1 MADVAREASL
11 QASSLQ
17 ASSRQASSVRAM
29 SLQDL
34 RKRKS
39 VKWRQFPS
47 DVLPLPV
54 AEMDFP
60 IAEPIKEALRD
71 MIDRSDTGYLGPFPE
86 MFEAFAN
93 FSQSRW
99 NWNVDV
105 SQMRT
110 ATDVGVGTVE
120 VLRTLMNRGDKVM
133 LNSPVYDN
141 MWRWVA
147 EVGATLVDV
156 PLVSSPEVN
165 GAGLTLDLE
174 AIESQYKGGVKV
186 HILCHPH
193 NPVGVI
199 FSRESLQQLATLAK
213 RYGVYVISDEIHG
226 PLVYQTK
233 DFTPFLAVSD
243 EAREVGITVTSA
255 SKGFNLA
262 GLKCAVIVT
271 NSSEIKEK
279 INSMPISV
287 AFRASLFGAVAATA
301 AFKDGTQWLDSVLNS
316 LDENRQLIRNLI
328 DSKIPAIKYRIPDF
342 GYLAWLD
349 LSALN
354 LGEDPSKVILE
365 RGKVAFNG
373 GHMYGPQHSQFVRF
387 NFGTSPEIITE
398 AFDRLINSL

>member
-1 MADVAREASL
+1 MADV
-11 QASSLQ
+11 
-17 ASSRQASSVRAM
+17 VRALA
-29 SLQDL
+29 LQDL

-39 VKWRQFPS
+39 VKWRQFPA

-60 IAEPIKEALRD
+60 ISTSIKSALID
-71 MIDRSDTGYLGPFPE
+71 MVDRSDTGYLGPFPE

-93 FSQSRW
+93 FADARW
-99 NWNVDV
+99 NWKVDV
-105 SQMRT
+105 AHMRI
-110 ATDVGVGTVE
+110 ATDVGVGIVE
-120 VLRTLMNRGDKVM
+120 VIRTLIAPGDKVM

-156 PLVSSPEVN
+156 PLLLN
-165 GAGLTLDLE
+165 GAYSENSDFTLDLE
-174 AIESQYKGGVKV
+174 GIEREYKSGVKV

-193 NPVGVI
+193 NPVGTI
-199 FSRESLQQLATLAK
+199 FSKEALATLAHLAK
-213 RYGVYVISDEIHG
+213 KYGVYIISDEIHG
-226 PLVYQTK
+226 PLVYDRSK
-233 DFTPFLAVSD
+233 FTPFLAVSQD
-243 EAREVGITVTSA
+243 AVDVGVTVTSA

-262 GLKCAVIVT
+262 GLKCAVIIT
-271 NSSEIKEK
+271 GSTAIKEK

-301 AFKDGTQWLDSVLNS
+301 ALRDSVSWLDGVIAS
-316 LDENRQLIRNLI
+316 LDENRKLIRNLI
-328 DSKIPAIKYRIPDF
+328 DSKIPSIQYRIPDF

-354 LGEDPSKVILE
+354 PGDDPAKTLLE

-373 GHMYGPQHSQFVRF
+373 GHMYGPRHSQFVRL
-387 NFGTSPEIITE
+387 NFGTSPEIISE
-398 AFDRLINSL
+398 AFDRILRSV

>member
-1 MADVAREASL
+1 MADV
-11 QASSLQ
+11 
-17 ASSRQASSVRAM
+17 VRALA
-29 SLQDL
+29 LQDL

-39 VKWRQFPS
+39 VKWRQFPA

-60 IAEPIKEALRD
+60 ISTSIKSALID
-71 MIDRSDTGYLGPFPE
+71 MVDRSDTGYLGPFPE

-93 FSQSRW
+93 FADARW
-99 NWNVDV
+99 NWKVDV
-105 SQMRT
+105 AHMRI
-110 ATDVGVGTVE
+110 ATDVGVGIVE
-120 VLRTLMNRGDKVM
+120 VIRTLIAPGDKVM

-156 PLVSSPEVN
+156 PLLLN
-165 GAGLTLDLE
+165 GAYSENSDFTLDLE
-174 AIESQYKGGVKV
+174 GIEREYKSGVKV

-193 NPVGVI
+193 NPVGTI
-199 FSRESLQQLATLAK
+199 FSKEALATLAHLAK
-213 RYGVYVISDEIHG
+213 KYGVYIISDEIHG
-226 PLVYQTK
+226 PLVYDRLK
-233 DFTPFLAVSD
+233 FTPFLAVSQD
-243 EAREVGITVTSA
+243 AVDVGVTVTSA

-262 GLKCAVIVT
+262 GLKCAVIIT
-271 NSSEIKEK
+271 GSTAIKEK

-301 AFKDGTQWLDSVLNS
+301 ALRDSVSWLDGVIAS
-316 LDENRQLIRNLI
+316 LDENRKLIRNLI
-328 DSKIPAIKYRIPDF
+328 DSKIPSIQYRIPDF

-354 LGEDPSKVILE
+354 LGDDPAKTLLE

-373 GHMYGPQHSQFVRF
+373 GHIYGPRHSQFVRL
-387 NFGTSPEIITE
+387 NFGTSPEIISE
-398 AFDRLINSL
+398 AFDRILRSV

>member
-1 MADVAREASL
+1 MADV
-11 QASSLQ
+11 
-17 ASSRQASSVRAM
+17 VRALA
-29 SLQDL
+29 LQEL

-39 VKWRQFPS
+39 VKWRQFPA

-60 IAEPIKEALRD
+60 IAASIKSALID
-71 MIDRSDTGYLGPFPE
+71 MVDRSDTGYLGPFPE
-86 MFEAFAN
+86 MFDAFAN
-93 FSQSRW
+93 FADARW
-99 NWNVDV
+99 NWKVDV
-105 SQMRT
+105 AHMRI

-120 VLRTLMNRGDKVM
+120 VIRTLIAPGEKVM

-156 PLVSSPEVN
+156 PLLLN
-165 GAGLTLDLE
+165 GAYGENSNFSLDLE
-174 AIESQYKGGVKV
+174 GIEREYKSGVKV

-193 NPVGVI
+193 NPIGAI
-199 FSRESLQQLATLAK
+199 FSKEALAALAHLAK
-213 RYGVYVISDEIHG
+213 KYGVYIISDEIHG
-226 PLVYQTK
+226 PLVYDRSK
-233 DFTPFLAVSD
+233 FTPFLAVSQD
-243 EAREVGITVTSA
+243 AVDVGVTVTSA

-262 GLKCAVIVT
+262 GLKCAVIIT
-271 NSSEIKEK
+271 GSSAIKEK

-301 AFKDGTQWLDSVLNS
+301 AFRDSVSWLDGVITS
-316 LDENRQLIRNLI
+316 LDENRKLIRNLI
-328 DSKIPAIKYRIPDF
+328 DSKIPAIQYRIPDF

-354 LGEDPSKVILE
+354 LGDDPAKTLLE

-373 GHMYGPQHSQFVRF
+373 GHMYGPQHSQCVRL
-387 NFGTSPEIITE
+387 NFGTSPEIISE
-398 AFDRLINSL
+398 AFDRILRSV

>member
-1 MADVAREASL
+1 MAN
-11 QASSLQ
+11 
-17 ASSRQASSVRAM
+17 SVNAM

-34 RKRKS
+34 RNRKS

-60 IAEPIKEALRD
+60 IAEPVKFALRD
-71 MIDRSDTGYLGPFPE
+71 MIERSDTGYLGPFPE
-86 MFEAFAN
+86 MFEAFAE
-93 FSQSRW
+93 FARQRW
-99 NWNVDV
+99 NWIVDV
-105 SQMRT
+105 SQMRI

-120 VLRTLMNRGDKVM
+120 VIRTLINPGDRVM

-147 EVGATLVDV
+147 EVKATLVDV
-156 PLVSSPEVN
+156 PLEENNLEYS
-165 GAGLTLDLE
+165 LDLD
-174 AIESQYKGGVKV
+174 AIELEYKKGIKV

-199 FSRESLQQLATLAK
+199 FSKEVLAK
-213 RYGVYVISDEIHG
+213 LADLAVKYQVKVISDEIHG
-226 PLVYQTK
+226 PLVYEPKT
-233 DFTPFLAVSD
+233 FTPFLAVSD
-243 EAREVGITVTSA
+243 AAREVGIAVTSA

-262 GLKCAVIVT
+262 GLKCALIIT
-271 NSSEIKEK
+271 SSQELKEK

-301 AFKDGTQWLDSVLNS
+301 AFRDSLAWLDGVIAALN
-316 LDENRQLIRNLI
+316 ENRNLVRRLI
-328 DSKIPAIKYRIPDF
+328 DTQLPAIGYRIPDF

-349 LSALN
+349 LSNLG
-354 LGEDPSKVILE
+354 LGEDPTKLILE
-365 RGKVAFNG
+365 RGKLAING
-373 GHMYGPQHSQFVRF
+373 GVMYGPKHTSFARL

-398 AFDRLINSL
+398 AFHRIQKSL

>member
-1 MADVAREASL
+1 MADV
-11 QASSLQ
+11 
-17 ASSRQASSVRAM
+17 VRAM
-29 SLQDL
+29 SLPDL

-60 IAEPIKEALRD
+60 IAEPIKAALRD

-86 MFEAFAN
+86 MFEAFAS

-99 NWNVDV
+99 NWQVDV

-120 VLRTLMNRGDKVM
+120 VLRTLMNRGDRVM

-156 PLVSSPEVN
+156 PLIEESS
-165 GAGLTLDLE
+165 GLTLNLS
-174 AIESQYKGGVKV
+174 AIESEYKAGIKV

-193 NPVGVI
+193 NPVGAI
-199 FSRESLQQLATLAK
+199 FTRESLTLLAELAQ
-213 RYGVYVISDEIHG
+213 RYGVYIISDEIHG
-226 PLVYQTK
+226 PLVYQPRE
-233 DFTPFLAVSD
+233 FTPFLAVSD
-243 EAREVGITVTSA
+243 AAREVGITITSA

-262 GLKCAVIVT
+262 GLKCAVIIT
-271 NSSEIKEK
+271 NSAAIKEK

-287 AFRASLFGAVAATA
+287 AFRASLFGAAAATA
-301 AFKDGTQWLDSVLNS
+301 AFKDGASWLEGILTALN
-316 LDENRQLIRNLI
+316 ENRQLIRNII
-328 DSKIPAIKYRIPDF
+328 DTQIPAIKYRVPDF

-354 LGEDPSKVILE
+354 LGDDPSKVILE
-365 RGKVAFNG
+365 RGKVALNG
-373 GHMYGPQHSQFVRF
+373 GHIYGPKHSQFVRF

-398 AFDRLINSL
+398 AFDRILTSL

>member
-1 MADVAREASL
+1 MTEVHALPLHE
-11 QASSLQ
+11 
-17 ASSRQASSVRAM
+17 
-29 SLQDL
+29 L

-60 IAEPIKEALRD
+60 IAEPIKSALHD
-71 MIDRSDTGYLGPFPE
+71 MVDRSDTGYLGPFPE
-86 MFEAFAN
+86 MFEAFAH
-93 FSQSRW
+93 FSQLRW
-99 NWNVDV
+99 KWSVDV
-105 SQMRT
+105 SHMRI

-120 VLRTLMNRGDKVM
+120 VLRTLIGRGEKVM

-147 EVGATLVDV
+147 EVEATLVDV
-156 PLVSSPEVN
+156 PLTNEN
-165 GAGLTLDLE
+165 GEYSLDLNN
-174 AIESQYKGGVKV
+174 IEREYRDGVKV

-193 NPVGVI
+193 NPVGAI
-199 FSRESLQQLATLAK
+199 FTSDSLSQLASLAK
-213 RYGVYVISDEIHG
+213 RYGVHIISDEIHG
-226 PLVYQTK
+226 PLVFERR

-243 EAREVGITVTSA
+243 DAKDVGVTVTSA

-271 NSSEIKEK
+271 SSAAIREK

-301 AFKDGTQWLDSVLNS
+301 AFRDSDSWLDGVVSTLNQ
-316 LDENRQLIRNLI
+316 NRELIRNLI
-328 DSKIPAIKYRIPDF
+328 DTKIPAIKYCAPDF

-349 LSALN
+349 LSALQ
-354 LGEDPSKVILE
+354 LGDDPAKTILE
-365 RGKVAFNG
+365 RGKLALNG
-373 GHMYGPQHSQFVRF
+373 GHMYGPRNAQYVRM

-398 AFDRLINSL
+398 AFDRIMKSL

>member
-1 MADVAREASL
+1 MTEVHALPLHE
-11 QASSLQ
+11 
-17 ASSRQASSVRAM
+17 
-29 SLQDL
+29 L
-34 RKRKS
+34 RRRKS

-60 IAEPIKEALRD
+60 IAEPIKSALHD
-71 MIDRSDTGYLGPFPE
+71 MVDRSDTGYLGPFPE
-86 MFEAFAN
+86 MFEAFAH
-93 FSQSRW
+93 FSQLRW
-99 NWNVDV
+99 KWSVDV
-105 SQMRT
+105 SHMRI

-120 VLRTLMNRGDKVM
+120 VLRTLINRGEKVM

-147 EVGATLVDV
+147 EVEATLVDV
-156 PLVSSPEVN
+156 PLTNEN
-165 GAGLTLDLE
+165 GEYSLDLNN
-174 AIESQYKGGVKV
+174 IEREYRDGVKV

-193 NPVGVI
+193 NPVGAI
-199 FSRESLQQLATLAK
+199 FTSDSLSQLASLAK
-213 RYGVYVISDEIHG
+213 RYGVHIISDEIHG
-226 PLVYQTK
+226 PLVFERR

-243 EAREVGITVTSA
+243 DAKDVGVTVTSA

-271 NSSEIKEK
+271 SSAAIREK

-301 AFKDGTQWLDSVLNS
+301 AFRDSDSWLDGVVSTLNQ
-316 LDENRQLIRNLI
+316 NRELIRNLI
-328 DSKIPAIKYRIPDF
+328 DTKIPAIKYRAPDF

-349 LSALN
+349 LSALQ
-354 LGEDPSKVILE
+354 LGDDPAKTILE
-365 RGKVAFNG
+365 RGKLALNG
-373 GHMYGPQHSQFVRF
+373 GHMYGPRNAQYVRM

-398 AFDRLINSL
+398 AFDRILNSL

>member
-1 MADVAREASL
+1 MADV
-11 QASSLQ
+11 
-17 ASSRQASSVRAM
+17 VRAM
-29 SLQDL
+29 SLPDL

-60 IAEPIKEALRD
+60 IAEPIKAALRD

-86 MFEAFAN
+86 MFEAFAS

-99 NWNVDV
+99 NWQVDV

-110 ATDVGVGTVE
+110 DTDVGVGTVE
-120 VLRTLMNRGDKVM
+120 VLRTLMNHGDRVM

-156 PLVSSPEVN
+156 PLIEESS
-165 GAGLTLDLE
+165 GLTLNLS
-174 AIESQYKGGVKV
+174 AIESEYKAGIKV

-193 NPVGVI
+193 NPVGAI
-199 FSRESLQQLATLAK
+199 FTRESLTLLAELAQ
-213 RYGVYVISDEIHG
+213 RYGVYIISDEIHG
-226 PLVYQTK
+226 PLVYQPRE
-233 DFTPFLAVSD
+233 FTPFLAVSD
-243 EAREVGITVTSA
+243 AAREVGITITSA

-262 GLKCAVIVT
+262 GLKCAVIIT
-271 NSSEIKEK
+271 NSAAIKEK

-287 AFRASLFGAVAATA
+287 AFRASLFGAAAATA
-301 AFKDGTQWLDSVLNS
+301 AFKDGASWLEGILNS
-316 LDENRQLIRNLI
+316 LNENRQLIRNII
-328 DSKIPAIKYRIPDF
+328 DTQIPAIKYRVPDF

-354 LGEDPSKVILE
+354 LGDDPSKVILE
-365 RGKVAFNG
+365 RGKVALNG
-373 GHMYGPQHSQFVRF
+373 GHMYGPKHLQFVRF

-398 AFDRLINSL
+398 AFDRILASL

>member
-1 MADVAREASL
+1 MTEVHALPLHE
-11 QASSLQ
+11 
-17 ASSRQASSVRAM
+17 
-29 SLQDL
+29 L
-34 RKRKS
+34 RRRKS

-60 IAEPIKEALRD
+60 IAEPIKSALHD
-71 MIDRSDTGYLGPFPE
+71 MVDRSDTGYLGPFPE
-86 MFEAFAN
+86 MFEAFAH
-93 FSQSRW
+93 FSQLRW
-99 NWNVDV
+99 KWSVDV
-105 SQMRT
+105 SHMRI

-120 VLRTLMNRGDKVM
+120 VLRTLIGRGEKVM

-147 EVGATLVDV
+147 EVEATLVDV
-156 PLVSSPEVN
+156 PLTNEN
-165 GAGLTLDLE
+165 GEYSLDLNN
-174 AIESQYKGGVKV
+174 IEREYRDGVKV

-193 NPVGVI
+193 NPVGAI
-199 FSRESLQQLATLAK
+199 FTSDSLSQLASLAK
-213 RYGVYVISDEIHG
+213 RYGVHIISDEIHG
-226 PLVYQTK
+226 PLVFERR

-243 EAREVGITVTSA
+243 DAKDVGVTVTSA

-271 NSSEIKEK
+271 SSAAIREK

-301 AFKDGTQWLDSVLNS
+301 AFRDSDSWLDGVVSTLNQ
-316 LDENRQLIRNLI
+316 NRELIRNLI
-328 DSKIPAIKYRIPDF
+328 DTKIPAIKYRAPDF

-349 LSALN
+349 LSALQ
-354 LGEDPSKVILE
+354 LGDDPAKTLLE
-365 RGKVAFNG
+365 RGKLALNG
-373 GHMYGPQHSQFVRF
+373 GHMYGPRNAQYVRM

-398 AFDRLINSL
+398 AFDRIMKSL

>member
-1 MADVAREASL
+1 MTEVHALPLHE
-11 QASSLQ
+11 
-17 ASSRQASSVRAM
+17 
-29 SLQDL
+29 L

-60 IAEPIKEALRD
+60 IAEPIKSALHD
-71 MIDRSDTGYLGPFPE
+71 MVDRSDTGYLGPFPE
-86 MFEAFAN
+86 MFEAFAH
-93 FSQSRW
+93 FSQLRW
-99 NWNVDV
+99 KWSVDV
-105 SQMRT
+105 SHMRI

-120 VLRTLMNRGDKVM
+120 VLRTLINRGEKVM

-147 EVGATLVDV
+147 EVEATLVDV
-156 PLVSSPEVN
+156 PLTNEN
-165 GAGLTLDLE
+165 GEYSLDLNN
-174 AIESQYKGGVKV
+174 IEREYRDGVKV

-193 NPVGVI
+193 NPVGAI
-199 FSRESLQQLATLAK
+199 FTSDLLSQLASLAK
-213 RYGVYVISDEIHG
+213 RYGVHIISDEIHG
-226 PLVYQTK
+226 PLVFERR

-243 EAREVGITVTSA
+243 DAKDVGVTVTSA

-271 NSSEIKEK
+271 SSAAIREK

-301 AFKDGTQWLDSVLNS
+301 AFRDSDSWLDGVVSTLNQ
-316 LDENRQLIRNLI
+316 NRELIRNLI
-328 DSKIPAIKYRIPDF
+328 DTKIPAIKYRAPDF

-349 LSALN
+349 LSALQ
-354 LGEDPSKVILE
+354 LGDDPAKTILE
-365 RGKVAFNG
+365 RGKLALNG
-373 GHMYGPQHSQFVRF
+373 GHMYGPRNAQYVRM

-398 AFDRLINSL
+398 AFDRIMKSL